1 MHELSIEKIL
11 LFKESENE
19 RKVRLDEMIHIEIVK
34 VEEARE
40 HLKLMIDLEKER
52 FELDKKQL
60 KIEAKKK

>member
-1 MHELSIEKIL
+1 M
-11 LFKESENE
+11 
-19 RKVRLDEMIHIEIVK
+19 VHIEIVK

>member
-1 MHELSIEKIL
+1 M
-11 LFKESENE
+11 
-19 RKVRLDEMIHIEIVK
+19 VHIEIVK

-40 HLKLMIDLEKER
+40 HLKLMIDLEKEM